1 MALPRIFIDGEH
13 GTTGLLIRELLLA
26 RPDLQLVSIAAD
38 KRKDAEERKRLL
50 NSVDVAIL
58 CLPDDAARESV
69 AMLTNPD
76 VAVVDAS
83 TAHRIN
89 PAWVFGFPEMTA
101 TQPALIKASK
111 RIANPGCWSTCFIAL
126 MRPLVDAGLIPA
138 DYAASTWGVSGF
150 SGGGRQMV
158 EDFESGAN
166 KSPFFSYGMKLAHKH
181 LPEMQHYSGLTHTP
195 VFNPSVGNYRQ
206 GMLLHIPIA
215 LRTLGAPNEPVTGAM
230 IADALSAHY
239 TGQKH
244 VSVHSYVGIEPLAE
258 LHPEGL
264 NGTNQMELF
273 VFENSKNQQVTLV
286 ARLDNLGKGAGR
298 AALQNTLLML
308 GLAPQ

>member
-1 MALPRIFIDGEH
+1 MSYPRIFIDGEH

-26 RPDLQLVSIAAD
+26 RSDLQLVSIATD
-38 KRKDAEERKRLL
+38 KRKDTEERKRIL

-69 AMLTNPD
+69 AMISNAN

-83 TAHRIN
+83 TAHRIDPN
-89 PAWVFGFPEMTA
+89 WVFGFPEMTA
-101 TQPALIKASK
+101 AQPALIRASK

-126 MRPLVDAGLIPA
+126 MRPLVDAGLIPV
-138 DYAASTWGVSGF
+138 DYASTTWGISGF

-158 EDFESGAN
+158 EAYESGEN
-166 KSPFFSYGMKLAHKH
+166 KAPFFSYGLKLAHKH
-181 LPEMQHYSGLTHTP
+181 LPEMQQYSGLRHAP

-215 LRTLGAPNEPVTGAM
+215 LWALNKPITGAM
-230 IADALSAHY
+230 IADALNTHY
-239 TGQKH
+239 AGQKH
-244 VSVHSYVGIEPLAE
+244 VSVHSYVGVEPIAE
-258 LHPEGL
+258 LHPEAL
-264 NGTNQMELF
+264 NGTNQLELF

-298 AALQNTLLML
+298 AALQNTLLVL
-308 GLAPQ
+308 GLAAQ